1 MQVVRFGND
10 TPVNM
15 VRTKLYQIAPQ
26 QTMQPT
32 DHNDSQP
39 IEPTQR
45 QVKRAISNAVTQ
57 INKDTAEEGQHNTV
71 LGEPPRSQE
80 ESRVAQ
86 RTRPSPELQREHAE
100 TAFYASAKN
109 LLNTLTQSEQ
119 ISPVTV
125 ALDVTVVDP
134 DCWTGPETYGTDTS
148 SEADAHSGKLHV
160 ATVTVVNSSA
170 PVTLDIIPLNSG
182 PNDQKRHYSEIAQE
196 LLYQA
201 TQYVDVDTVLTSRA
215 FNSAECIAEFEERDL
230 QYIVPARK
238 SARVTAEIN
247 RLDDSDITSATVEPD
262 VAVCGRGHQNA
273 STAFVYI
280 PAESG
285 SETVEFTPFL
295 SNIDAVI
302 NDPESLPNRFNQR
315 WQAAQHARLFR
326 KQLADKSAPAG
337 EVSVRAFWVAATEA
351 NTYQLARMVL
361 AGASDDPEAGRG
373 LSFAEF
379 IAFVR
384 YERQFGSLST
394 QE

>member
-1 MQVVRFGND
+1 
-10 TPVNM
+10 M
-15 VRTKLYQIAPQ
+15 VRGESLRIAPQ

-32 DHNDSQP
+32 DHNDS
-39 IEPTQR
+39 EPTEPAQR
-45 QVKRAISNAVTQ
+45 QVKQAISNAVTR
-57 INKDTAEEGQHNTV
+57 INEDTVEKAQYNTI
-71 LGEPPRSQE
+71 LGETARPKEQN
-80 ESRVAQ
+80 RVAQ

-100 TAFYASAKN
+100 TAFYASAKH
-109 LLNTLTQSEQ
+109 LINTLTHSEQ
-119 ISPVTV
+119 IQPVTV
-125 ALDVTVVDP
+125 ALDVAVVDP
-134 DCWTGPETYGTDTS
+134 HCWTGPETYERTDTS
-148 SEADAHSGKLHV
+148 SEADAHSGKLHF

-170 PVTLDIIPLNSG
+170 TVTLDIIPLNSRT
-182 PNDQKRHYSEIAQE
+182 NDQKRHYSEIAQE

-201 TQYVDVDTVLTSRA
+201 TQYVDVDTVLASRA

-230 QYIVPARK
+230 QYIVSARK

-247 RLDDSDITSATVEPD
+247 RLSDSGVTSATVEPD
-262 VAVCGRGHQNA
+262 VAIRGRGHRNA

-285 SETVEFTPFL
+285 SDMVEFTPFL

-302 NDPESLPNRFNQR
+302 NDPACLPDRFNQR
-315 WQAAQHARLFR
+315 SQAAQHARLFR

-337 EVSVRAFWVAATEA
+337 ELSVRAFWVAATEVNA
-351 NTYQLARMVL
+351 YQLARMVL
-361 AGASDDPEAGRG
+361 AGASDDPEAGGG
-373 LSFAEF
+373 LSFAQF